1 MKIIDVVEKALLKTP
16 IGSEKTNPDQ
26 ARGSDPMP
34 KKTKPTTGPTQKHP
48 LRGKLVGGGA

>member
-16 IGSEKTNPDQ
+16 IGSEKTKPDQ